1 MFLSLTIWAI
11 TLITAILF
19 ASGRWWFPE
28 SASVHGVTID
38 RQFLVT
44 LIVTG
49 VVFIVAQVA
58 LGYLILRY
66 REKAGREAKYTHG
79 SNSIEVLSTVATAV
93 LFFAMVLAG
102 LQSFSD
108 LYLTAAPEDAIPIEV
123 TGQQFAWN
131 IRYPGPDGKFG
142 RTNPELVDDAVGN
155 PLGLDNAD
163 AAALD
168 DIVVPTMAIPVNR
181 PVKLILKSKDVTHSF
196 SVRELRVKQDTVPGM
211 VIPIHF
217 TANQTGTFEI
227 ACAELCGMGH
237 HRMRSSIEVLSDQ
250 EYSEWLRERAN
261 Y

>member
-28 SASVHGVTID
+28 SAATHGETID
-38 RQFLVT
+38 RQFVVT

-49 VVFIVAQVA
+49 VVFIAAQVA
-58 LGYLILRY
+58 LGYLIVRY
-66 REKAGREAKYTHG
+66 RAKADREAKYTHG
-79 SNSIEVLSTVATAV
+79 SNSIEVLWTVATAV

-102 LQSFSD
+102 VQAFSN

-131 IRYPGPDGKFG
+131 IRYAGPDGKFG
-142 RTNPELVDDAVGN
+142 RTSPEMINDTVNPV
-155 PLGLDNAD
+155 GLDD
-163 AAALD
+163 TDPAALD
-168 DIVVPTMAIPVNR
+168 DIVVPTMAVPVNR
-181 PVKLILKSKDVTHSF
+181 PIQLILKSKDVTHSF
-196 SVRELRVKQDTVPGM
+196 FVRELRIKQDTVPGM

-217 TANQTGTFEI
+217 TANRTGTFEI
-227 ACAELCGMGH
+227 ACAELCGLGH
-237 HRMRSSIEVLSDQ
+237 HRMRSSIEVLSDL
-250 EYSEWLRERAN
+250 EYSEWLRERAE